1 MKVNWT
7 KEKERVETLITE
19 GVPYERIGEMYGVS
33 GNAVKKAA
41 RKLGIEL
48 RPKRVI
54 NPNEHF
60 NRGITKSGKQKRDKT
75 KWLYNT
81 CPICGKRKYRSSN
94 MCIDCRNSA
103 KRNNIKHRTLGSYID
118 GHKYLS
124 TKCSDIRKDARRT
137 IEESDK
143 EKVCAYCHNHDFDQI
158 LEVHH
163 LRGILEFDSS
173 ATIGEVN
180 DIDNLVWLCPNH
192 HQMLEL
198 GLITLEQNGGK
209 Q

>member
-60 NRGITKSGKQKRDKT
+60 NKGVRHNYARWGHNS
-75 KWLYNT
+75 
-81 CPICGKRKYRSSN
+81 CPICGNDKYISSEL
-94 MCIDCRNSA
+94 CRNCRNKA
-103 KRNNIKHRTLGSYID
+103 RRNNIKHRTLGSYID

-124 TKCSDIRKDARRT
+124 TKCSDIRRDARKT

-163 LRGILEFDSS
+163 LKGILEFDSS

-198 GLITLEQNGGK
+198 GLITLEQNGGITAK
-209 Q
+209 KGQ

>member
-7 KEKERVETLITE
+7 KEKEQVETLITE

-48 RPKRVI
+48 PKKRAI

-60 NRGITKSGKQKRDKT
+60 NKGLRHSNAKSG
-75 KWLYNT
+75 YNQ
-81 CPICGKRKYRSSN
+81 CPICGKEKTVISELC
-94 MCIDCRNSA
+94 MDCRNKQ
-103 KRNNIKHRTLGSYID
+103 KRENIKYRTLGSYID

-124 TKCSDIRKDARRT
+124 TKCSEIRRDARRT
-137 IEESDK
+137 IETSDK

-163 LRGILEFDSS
+163 LKGILEFDSS

-198 GLITLEQNGGK
+198 GLITL
-209 Q
+209 